1 MATNN
6 KLKRPFEDDQRNINF
21 GVLLDYI
28 RRNREE
34 LKSQL
39 AFAQFI
45 GVNKDT
51 ISNIKQGNT
60 GVSDAVISKI
70 MEAFPDTFNIEWLM
84 GRSPIMLQKD
94 VSAEE
99 KRSGGQI
106 DNGSAVNAA
115 LAAKDVAIASK
126 DEVIATKDKAIASL
140 ERELKTKDDMI
151 AMLKERVDE
160 LKRPRNYLTDEDQDW
175 PKPMGVAEP

>member
-1 MATNN
+1 MTNN
-6 KLKRPFEDDQRNINF
+6 NIKRPYEDDQRNKNF
-21 GVLLDYI
+21 GELLDYI
-28 RRNREE
+28 RRMY
-34 LKSQL
+34 KDIGSQL

-60 GVSDAVISKI
+60 GVSDAVIAKV
-70 MEAFPDTFNIEWLM
+70 MEAFPDVFNLRWLQ
-84 GRSPIMLQKD
+84 GKSKVMLQKD
-94 VSAEE
+94 VSPEE
-99 KRSGGQI
+99 QRSGDTI
-106 DNGSAVNAA
+106 DQGSAFNAA
-115 LAAKDVAIASK
+115 LAAKDK
-126 DEVIATKDKAIASL
+126 TIASL

>member
-1 MATNN
+1 MTNN
-6 KLKRPFEDDQRNINF
+6 NIKRPYEDDQRNKNF
-21 GVLLDYI
+21 GELLDYI
-28 RRNREE
+28 RRMY
-34 LKSQL
+34 KDIGSQL

-60 GVSDAVISKI
+60 GVSDAVIAKV
-70 MEAFPDTFNIEWLM
+70 MEAFPDVFNLRWLQ
-84 GRSPIMLQKD
+84 GKSAIMLQKD
-94 VSAEE
+94 VSPEE
-99 KRSGGQI
+99 QRSGGQI
-106 DNGSAVNAA
+106 DNGSAINAA
-115 LAAKDVAIASK
+115 LAAKDVTIAAK

-140 ERELKTKDDMI
+140 ERELSTKNDMI